1 MKSTI
6 QTPSARILAKLLKNK
21 LALAGFFFIVLTFL
35 MALFGYLIIPD
46 HSPMAN
52 EMHLELS
59 TKKPFAKAQFLALR
73 KNKIIT
79 PVSFWSRLAN
89 GQESE
94 FQYIPIQS
102 YQFSDSTIQITLLDQ
117 QKPVSYN
124 LASIVYPIADASA
137 ISYSQQAFQLHTLDG
152 QIINISTSALLT
164 KIKQDQIFTRTYIFG
179 TDRYGRDVF
188 SRIVLGSRV
197 SLSVGLVSVVI
208 SLLIG
213 LALGAMA
220 GFYRGSVDELIS
232 WLINVIWSL
241 PTLLLVIAISFALGK
256 GFWQVFI
263 AIGLSMWV
271 EVARLVRGQIL
282 SVRELEY
289 VEAARAMGFGNFR
302 IIYKHILPNI
312 MGPLL
317 VIAAAN
323 FASAILLEAGLS
335 FLGFGAQPPMPTW
348 GGMVKEHYG
357 YIIIDAAYL
366 AIIPGI
372 AIMLLV
378 FAFNIFSSGLSDAFE
393 TKGNN
398 VSV

>member
-6 QTPSARILAKLLKNK
+6 QTPSARILAKLLRNK
-21 LALAGFFFIVLTFL
+21 LALAGFFFIALTFL

-94 FQYIPIQS
+94 LKYIPIQS

-152 QIINISTSALLT
+152 QTINISTTALLT

-179 TDRYGRDVF
+179 TDRYGRDLF
-188 SRIVLGSRV
+188 SRIILGSRV

>member
-59 TKKPFAKAQFLALR
+59 TKKPFAKAQFLAMR

-152 QIINISTSALLT
+152 QTINISTTALLT

-179 TDRYGRDVF
+179 TDRYGRDLF
-188 SRIVLGSRV
+188 SRIILGSRV

>member
-1 MKSTI
+1 MKSKI
-6 QTPSARILAKLLKNK
+6 QTPSARILAKLLRNK
-21 LALAGFFFIVLTFL
+21 LALAGFFFIALTFL

-59 TKKPFAKAQFLALR
+59 TKKPFAKSQFLAMR

-79 PVSFWSRLAN
+79 PTTFWSRLAN

-102 YQFSDSTIQITLLDQ
+102 YQLSDSTIQITLLDQ
-117 QKPVSYN
+117 QKPISYN
-124 LASIVYPIADASA
+124 LASIVYPIADESA
-137 ISYSQQAFQLHTLDG
+137 ISYRQQAFQVHTLDG
-152 QIINISTSALLT
+152 QTINTSTTALLA

-179 TDRYGRDVF
+179 TDRYGRDLF

-220 GFYRGSVDELIS
+220 GFYRGYVDELIS

-289 VEAARAMGFGNFR
+289 VEAARAMGFGSFR

>member
-179 TDRYGRDVF
+179 TDRYGRDLF

>member
-79 PVSFWSRLAN
+79 PVSFWSRIAN

-94 FQYIPIQS
+94 FQFIPIQS

-137 ISYSQQAFQLHTLDG
+137 ITYSQQAFQLHTLDG
-152 QIINISTSALLT
+152 QTIKISTTALLT

-179 TDRYGRDVF
+179 TDRYGRDLF
-188 SRIVLGSRV
+188 SRIILGSRV

-220 GFYRGSVDELIS
+220 GFYRGTVDELIS

-289 VEAARAMGFGNFR
+289 VEAARAMGFGSFR

>member
-1 MKSTI
+1 MELKN
-6 QTPSARILAKLLKNK
+6 QTPSARIFARLLKNK
-21 LALAGFFFIVLTFL
+21 LAIAGFCFIALTFL
-35 MALFGYLIIPD
+35 MALLGYLIIPD

-59 TKKPFAKAQFLALR
+59 IKKPFSKVQFLAIA
-73 KNKIIT
+73 KNKIVEPI
-79 PVSFWSRLAN
+79 SFWSRLAN
-89 GQESE
+89 GEESD

-102 YQFSDSTIQITLLDQ
+102 YQFNDSSIQVVPFDQIKPIT
-117 QKPVSYN
+117 YN
-124 LASIVYPIADASA
+124 LAAIVYPLADASEVQYQNHSFKLTT
-137 ISYSQQAFQLHTLDG
+137 IDG
-152 QIINISTSALLT
+152 RQINVSSAELITEL
-164 KIKQDQIFTRTYIFG
+164 KSKQIFTRTYIFG
-179 TDRYGRDVF
+179 TDRYGRDMF
-188 SRIVLGSRV
+188 SRIILGSRV

-220 GFYRGSVDELIS
+220 GFYRGYVDEVIS

-289 VEAARAMGFGNFR
+289 VEAARAMGFGSFR
-302 IIYKHILPNI
+302 IIYRHILPNI

-366 AIIPGI
+366 AIIPGF

-378 FAFNIFSSGLSDAFE
+378 FAFNIFSSGLRDAFE

>member
-1 MKSTI
+1 MKSKI

-21 LALAGFFFIVLTFL
+21 LALAGFFFIALTFL

-102 YQFSDSTIQITLLDQ
+102 YQFSDSAIQITLLDQ

-124 LASIVYPIADASA
+124 LASIVYPIADTSA
-137 ISYSQQAFQLHTLDG
+137 ISYSQQAFQIRTLDG
-152 QIINISTSALLT
+152 QTINTSTAALLA

-179 TDRYGRDVF
+179 TDRYGRDLF

>member
-1 MKSTI
+1 
-6 QTPSARILAKLLKNK
+6 
-21 LALAGFFFIVLTFL
+21 
-35 MALFGYLIIPD
+35 
-46 HSPMAN
+46 MAN

-59 TKKPFAKAQFLALR
+59 IKKPFSKVQFLAIA
-73 KNKIIT
+73 KNKIVEPI
-79 PVSFWSRLAN
+79 SFWSRLAN
-89 GQESE
+89 GEESD

-102 YQFSDSTIQITLLDQ
+102 YQFNDSSIQVVPFDQIKPIT
-117 QKPVSYN
+117 YN
-124 LASIVYPIADASA
+124 LAAIVYPLADASEVQYQNHSFKLTT
-137 ISYSQQAFQLHTLDG
+137 IDG
-152 QIINISTSALLT
+152 RQINVSSAELITEL
-164 KIKQDQIFTRTYIFG
+164 KSKQIFTRTYIFG
-179 TDRYGRDVF
+179 TDRYGRDMF
-188 SRIVLGSRV
+188 SRIILGSRV

-220 GFYRGSVDELIS
+220 GFYRGYVDEVIS

-289 VEAARAMGFGNFR
+289 VEAARAMGFGSFR
-302 IIYKHILPNI
+302 IIYRHILPNI

-366 AIIPGI
+366 AIIPGF

-378 FAFNIFSSGLSDAFE
+378 FAFNIFSSGLRDAFE

>member
-102 YQFSDSTIQITLLDQ
+102 YQFSDSTIQIRLLDQ

-179 TDRYGRDVF
+179 TDRYGRDLF

>member
-1 MKSTI
+1 MC
-6 QTPSARILAKLLKNK
+6 
-21 LALAGFFFIVLTFL
+21 
-35 MALFGYLIIPD
+35 
-46 HSPMAN
+46 
-52 EMHLELS
+52 
-59 TKKPFAKAQFLALR
+59 
-73 KNKIIT
+73 
-79 PVSFWSRLAN
+79 
-89 GQESE
+89 
-94 FQYIPIQS
+94 
-102 YQFSDSTIQITLLDQ
+102 
-117 QKPVSYN
+117 YN
-124 LASIVYPIADASA
+124 LASIVYPIADDSA
-137 ISYSQQAFQLHTLDG
+137 ITYRQQAFQLRTLDG
-152 QIINISTSALLT
+152 QTINISTSALLT

-179 TDRYGRDVF
+179 TDRYGRDLF
-188 SRIVLGSRV
+188 SRVVLGSRV

-378 FAFNIFSSGLSDAFE
+378 FAFNIFSAGLSDAFE

>member
-21 LALAGFFFIVLTFL
+21 LALAGFFFIALTFL

-102 YQFSDSTIQITLLDQ
+102 YQFSDSAIQITLLDQ

-137 ISYSQQAFQLHTLDG
+137 ISYSQQAFQIRTLDG
-152 QIINISTSALLT
+152 QTINTSTAALLA

-179 TDRYGRDVF
+179 TDRYGRDLF

-220 GFYRGSVDELIS
+220 GFYRGYVDELIS

>member
-137 ISYSQQAFQLHTLDG
+137 ITYSQQAFQLHTLDG
-152 QIINISTSALLT
+152 QTINISTSALLT

-179 TDRYGRDVF
+179 TDRYGRDLF
-188 SRIVLGSRV
+188 SRIILGSRV

-289 VEAARAMGFGNFR
+289 VEAARAMGFGSFR

>member
-1 MKSTI
+1 MKSKI

-21 LALAGFFFIVLTFL
+21 LALAGFFFIALTFL

-59 TKKPFAKAQFLALR
+59 TKNPFAKAQFLAMR

-102 YQFSDSTIQITLLDQ
+102 YQFNDSSIQITLLDQ
-117 QKPVSYN
+117 QKPISYN
-124 LASIVYPIADASA
+124 LASIVYPIADESA
-137 ISYSQQAFQLHTLDG
+137 ISYRQQAFQIHTLDG
-152 QIINISTSALLT
+152 QTINKSTTALLA

-179 TDRYGRDVF
+179 TDRYGRDLF

-208 SLLIG
+208 SLIIG

>member
-1 MKSTI
+1 MKSKI

-21 LALAGFFFIVLTFL
+21 LALAGFFFIALTFL

-102 YQFSDSTIQITLLDQ
+102 YQFNDSSIQITLLDQ
-117 QKPVSYN
+117 QKPLSYN
-124 LASIVYPIADASA
+124 LASIVFPIADESA
-137 ISYSQQAFQLHTLDG
+137 ISYRQQAFQIHTLDG
-152 QIINISTSALLT
+152 QTINTSTTALLA

-179 TDRYGRDVF
+179 TDRYGRDLF

-220 GFYRGSVDELIS
+220 GFYRGYVDELIS

-289 VEAARAMGFGNFR
+289 VEAARAMGFGSFR

>member
-137 ISYSQQAFQLHTLDG
+137 ISYSQQAFQLRTLDG

-179 TDRYGRDVF
+179 TDRYGRDLF
-188 SRIVLGSRV
+188 SRIILGSRV

-398 VSV
+398 VSD

>member
-21 LALAGFFFIVLTFL
+21 LALAGFFFIALTFL

-152 QIINISTSALLT
+152 QTINISTTALLT

-179 TDRYGRDVF
+179 TDRYGRDLF
-188 SRIVLGSRV
+188 SRIILGSRV

>member
-59 TKKPFAKAQFLALR
+59 TKKPFEKVQFLALR

-102 YQFSDSTIQITLLDQ
+102 YRFSDSTIQITLLDQ

-124 LASIVYPIADASA
+124 LASIIYPIADASA

-152 QIINISTSALLT
+152 QTINISTTALLT

-179 TDRYGRDVF
+179 TDRYGRDLF

-197 SLSVGLVSVVI
+197 SLAVGLVSVVI

-289 VEAARAMGFGNFR
+289 VEAARAMGFSNFR

-372 AIMLLV
+372 AIILLV

>member
-102 YQFSDSTIQITLLDQ
+102 YRFSDSTIQITLLDQ

-152 QIINISTSALLT
+152 QTINISTTALLT

-179 TDRYGRDVF
+179 TDRYGRDLF
-188 SRIVLGSRV
+188 SRIILGSRV

>member
-137 ISYSQQAFQLHTLDG
+137 ITYSQQVFQLHTLDG
-152 QIINISTSALLT
+152 QTINISTTALLT

-179 TDRYGRDVF
+179 TDRYGRDLF

-289 VEAARAMGFGNFR
+289 VEAARAMGFGSFR

>member
-137 ISYSQQAFQLHTLDG
+137 ITYSQQAFQLHTLDG
-152 QIINISTSALLT
+152 QTINISTTALLT

-179 TDRYGRDVF
+179 TDRYGRDLF
-188 SRIVLGSRV
+188 SRIILGSRV

>member
-59 TKKPFAKAQFLALR
+59 TKKPFAKAQFLAMR

-179 TDRYGRDVF
+179 TDRYGRDLF
-188 SRIVLGSRV
+188 SRIILGSRV

>member
-137 ISYSQQAFQLHTLDG
+137 ITYSQQAFQLHTLDG

-179 TDRYGRDVF
+179 TDRYGRDLF
-188 SRIVLGSRV
+188 SRIILGSRV

>member
-59 TKKPFAKAQFLALR
+59 TKKPFAKAQFLAMR

-137 ISYSQQAFQLHTLDG
+137 ITYSQQAFQLRTLDG

-179 TDRYGRDVF
+179 TDRYGRDLF

-366 AIIPGI
+366 AIIPGL

>member
-21 LALAGFFFIVLTFL
+21 LALAGFFFIALTFL

-102 YQFSDSTIQITLLDQ
+102 YQFNDSSIQITLLDQ
-117 QKPVSYN
+117 QKPVYYN
-124 LASIVYPIADASA
+124 LASIVYPIADDSA
-137 ISYSQQAFQLHTLDG
+137 ITYSQQAFQVRTLDG
-152 QIINISTSALLT
+152 QTINISTSALLT

-179 TDRYGRDVF
+179 TDRYGRDLF

-220 GFYRGSVDELIS
+220 GFYRGYVDELIS

>member
-21 LALAGFFFIVLTFL
+21 LALAGFFFIALTFL

-102 YQFSDSTIQITLLDQ
+102 YQFNDSSIQITLLDQ
-117 QKPVSYN
+117 QKPVYYN
-124 LASIVYPIADASA
+124 LASIVYPIADDSA
-137 ISYSQQAFQLHTLDG
+137 ITYSQQAFQVRTLDG
-152 QIINISTSALLT
+152 QTINISTSALLA

-179 TDRYGRDVF
+179 TDRYGRDLF

-208 SLLIG
+208 SLIIG

>member
-1 MKSTI
+1 MESKN
-6 QTPSARILAKLLKNK
+6 QTPSARIFARLLKNK
-21 LALAGFFFIVLTFL
+21 LAIAGFCFIALTFL
-35 MALFGYLIIPD
+35 MALLGYLIIPD

-59 TKKPFAKAQFLALR
+59 IKKPFSKVQFLAIT
-73 KNKIIT
+73 KNKIVEHSSI
-79 PVSFWSRLAN
+79 WSRLAN
-89 GQESE
+89 GEESS
-94 FQYIPIQS
+94 FQFIPIQS
-102 YQFSDSTIQITLLDQ
+102 YQFNDSTIQVIPFDQ
-117 QKPVSYN
+117 TKPVTYN
-124 LASIVYPIADASA
+124 LAAIVYPIADASQVHYQNNSFELTSIDGRKINVSSA
-137 ISYSQQAFQLHTLDG
+137 ALKAQLK
-152 QIINISTSALLT
+152 S
-164 KIKQDQIFTRTYIFG
+164 KQIFTRTYIFG
-179 TDRYGRDVF
+179 TDRYGRDMF
-188 SRIVLGSRV
+188 SRIILGSRV

-220 GFYRGSVDELIS
+220 GFYRGYVDEIIS

-289 VEAARAMGFGNFR
+289 VEAARAMGFGSFR
-302 IIYKHILPNI
+302 IIYRHILPNI

-366 AIIPGI
+366 AIIPGF

-378 FAFNIFSSGLSDAFE
+378 FAFNIFSSGLRDAFE

>member
-6 QTPSARILAKLLKNK
+6 QTPSARIIAKLLRNK

-59 TKKPFAKAQFLALR
+59 TKKPFAKARFLALR

-102 YQFSDSTIQITLLDQ
+102 YRFSDSTIQITLIDQ

-137 ISYSQQAFQLHTLDG
+137 ITYSQQSFQLHTLDG
-152 QIINISTSALLT
+152 QTIKISTADLLT

-179 TDRYGRDVF
+179 TDRYGRDLF
-188 SRIVLGSRV
+188 SRIILGSRV

-220 GFYRGSVDELIS
+220 GFYRGYVDEIIS

-289 VEAARAMGFGNFR
+289 VEAARAMGFSNFR

-378 FAFNIFSSGLSDAFE
+378 FAFNIFSAGLSDAFE

>member
-21 LALAGFFFIVLTFL
+21 LALAGFFFIALTFL

-102 YQFSDSTIQITLLDQ
+102 YQFSDSTIQIRLLDQ

-137 ISYSQQAFQLHTLDG
+137 ITYSQQAFQLRTLDG

-179 TDRYGRDVF
+179 TDRYGRDLF
-188 SRIVLGSRV
+188 SRIILGSRV

>member
-179 TDRYGRDVF
+179 TDRYGRDLF
-188 SRIVLGSRV
+188 SRIILGSRV

>member
-137 ISYSQQAFQLHTLDG
+137 ITYSQQVFQLHTLDG
-152 QIINISTSALLT
+152 QTINISTTALLT

-179 TDRYGRDVF
+179 TDRYGRDLF

>member
-1 MKSTI
+1 MKSKI

-21 LALAGFFFIVLTFL
+21 LALAGFFFIALTFL

-102 YQFSDSTIQITLLDQ
+102 YQFNDSSIQITLLDQ
-117 QKPVSYN
+117 QKPLSYN
-124 LASIVYPIADASA
+124 LASIVFPIADESA
-137 ISYSQQAFQLHTLDG
+137 ISYRQQAFQIYTLDG
-152 QIINISTSALLT
+152 QTINTSTAALLA
-164 KIKQDQIFTRTYIFG
+164 KIIQDQIFTRTYIFG
-179 TDRYGRDVF
+179 TDRYGRDLF

-220 GFYRGSVDELIS
+220 GFYRGYVDELIS

-289 VEAARAMGFGNFR
+289 VEAARAMGFSNFR

-378 FAFNIFSSGLSDAFE
+378 FAFNIFSAGLSDAFE

>member
-137 ISYSQQAFQLHTLDG
+137 ITYSQQAFQLHTLDG
-152 QIINISTSALLT
+152 QTINISTTALLT

-179 TDRYGRDVF
+179 TDRYGRDLF
-188 SRIVLGSRV
+188 SRIILGSRV

-289 VEAARAMGFGNFR
+289 VEAARAMGFGSFR

>member
-1 MKSTI
+1 
-6 QTPSARILAKLLKNK
+6 
-21 LALAGFFFIVLTFL
+21 

-59 TKKPFAKAQFLALR
+59 TKKPFAKAQFLAVR

-102 YQFSDSTIQITLLDQ
+102 YRFSDSTIQITLIDQ

-137 ISYSQQAFQLHTLDG
+137 ITYSQQSFQLHTLDG
-152 QIINISTSALLT
+152 QSIKISTADLLT

-179 TDRYGRDVF
+179 TDRYGRDLF
-188 SRIVLGSRV
+188 SRIILGSRV
-197 SLSVGLVSVVI
+197 SLAVGLVSVVI

-220 GFYRGSVDELIS
+220 GFYRGYVDEIIS

-289 VEAARAMGFGNFR
+289 VEAARAMGFSNFR

-378 FAFNIFSSGLSDAFE
+378 FAFNIFSAGLSDAFE

>member
-137 ISYSQQAFQLHTLDG
+137 ITYSQQVFQLHTLDG
-152 QIINISTSALLT
+152 QTINISTTALLT

-179 TDRYGRDVF
+179 TDRYGRDLF
-188 SRIVLGSRV
+188 SRIILGSRV

>member
-152 QIINISTSALLT
+152 QTINISTTALLT

-179 TDRYGRDVF
+179 TDRYGRDLF

>member
-1 MKSTI
+1 MELKN
-6 QTPSARILAKLLKNK
+6 QTPSARIFARLLKNK
-21 LALAGFFFIVLTFL
+21 LAIAGFCFIALTFL
-35 MALFGYLIIPD
+35 MALLGYLIIPD

-59 TKKPFAKAQFLALR
+59 IKKPFSKVQFLAIA
-73 KNKIIT
+73 KNKIVEPI
-79 PVSFWSRLAN
+79 SFWSRLAN
-89 GQESE
+89 GEESA

-102 YQFSDSTIQITLLDQ
+102 YQFNDSSIQVIPIDQ
-117 QKPVSYN
+117 TKPVAYN
-124 LASIVYPIADASA
+124 LAAIVYPLADASEVQYQNHSFKLTT
-137 ISYSQQAFQLHTLDG
+137 IDG
-152 QIINISTSALLT
+152 RQINVSSAELITEL
-164 KIKQDQIFTRTYIFG
+164 KSKQIFTRTYIFG
-179 TDRYGRDVF
+179 TDRYGRDMF
-188 SRIVLGSRV
+188 SRIILGSRV

-220 GFYRGSVDELIS
+220 GFYRGYVDEVIS

-289 VEAARAMGFGNFR
+289 VEAARAMGFGSFR
-302 IIYKHILPNI
+302 IIYRHILPNI

-366 AIIPGI
+366 AIIPGF

-378 FAFNIFSSGLSDAFE
+378 FAFNIFSSGLRDAFE

>member
-73 KNKIIT
+73 KNKLIT

-117 QKPVSYN
+117 QKPLSYN

-137 ISYSQQAFQLHTLDG
+137 ITYSQQAFQLRTLDG
-152 QIINISTSALLT
+152 QTINISTSDLLT
-164 KIKQDQIFTRTYIFG
+164 KIKKDQIFTRTYIFG
-179 TDRYGRDVF
+179 TDRYGRDLF
-188 SRIVLGSRV
+188 SRIILGSRV
-197 SLSVGLVSVVI
+197 SLAVGLVSVVI

-289 VEAARAMGFGNFR
+289 VEAARAMGFSNFR